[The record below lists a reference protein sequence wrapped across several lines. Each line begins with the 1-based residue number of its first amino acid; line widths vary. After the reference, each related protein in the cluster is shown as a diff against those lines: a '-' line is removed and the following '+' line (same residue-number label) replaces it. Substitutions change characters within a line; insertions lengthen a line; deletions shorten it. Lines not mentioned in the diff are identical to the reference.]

1 MGAQIVAAF
10 NLQPGESR
18 TIPLSGRYLVARRVS
33 GNVACDDPNTQLPEF
48 SFRQGDNI
56 EFPQSV
62 TSVRVANRGATV
74 ASLDVESS
82 PVRIYGNEGSAVSI
96 IGGEITRIVEPIAV
110 TAEATVQN
118 GTVISQSQTT
128 MSDAVDVTIAANS
141 RVKVVSAD
149 ASERRTVILQNIS
162 AALTSCRVGGAT
174 VAANRG
180 LLLAGS
186 ISAPA
191 ALEFDCKGD
200 IWVWNASASVATFA
214 VMWGAK

>member
-1 MGAQIVAAF
+1 MAAF

-33 GNVACDDPNTQLPEF
+33 GNVVCDDPNTQLPEF

-56 EFPQSV
+56 EFTQSV
-62 TSVRVANRGATV
+62 ASVRVANRGTV
-74 ASLDVESS
+74 EAVLDVESS

-118 GTVISQSQTT
+118 GTVTSQSITT
-128 MSDAVDVTIAANS
+128 LGDAPDIAVAAGARVLVAAAVAN
-141 RVKVVSAD
+141 
-149 ASERRTVILQNIS
+149 ERRTVFLQNIS
-162 AALTSCRVGGAT
+162 ATNTNLRIGGAT

-180 LLLAGS
+180 FLLSGTKA
-186 ISAPA
+186 APGA
-191 ALEFDCKGD
+191 MELDCKGD
-200 IWVWNASASVATFA
+200 VYVWNESASAALVSVMTG
-214 VMWGAK
+214 VK